1 MKYRELGQTGIEV
14 SEVGLGAWQIG
25 RPVNGYFE
33 EIGRVAHGWGP
44 VDDVESLRL
53 IRKCGEWG
61 INFVD
66 TAACYGAGHSE
77 EMVGKAISEKR
88 ESWVVETKGG
98 EWFDDELVNHKDFSY
113 ERLIQQVDESLA
125 RLKTDYI
132 DVYLLHGPSQ
142 EDVQGGECL
151 KALDKIRTTGK
162 ARVTGASIG
171 SPSLGLSLLQHDVVD
186 VLQVPINVVNA
197 KMTDRLLDEAK
208 ARGVGIVVR
217 NVMGSGLYTGE
228 FDSESVFSDKD
239 RRSWCGSV
247 NQGLQIAEA
256 FRFLETEGRTLT
268 QSYIRYPLQL
278 PGVSTVIVGSK
289 RVEHMED
296 NAGAVAASDITPDE
310 MEKITNTRKP
320 FFAY

>member
-1 MKYRELGQTGIEV
+1 
-14 SEVGLGAWQIG
+14 
-25 RPVNGYFE
+25 
-33 EIGRVAHGWGP
+33 
-44 VDDVESLRL
+44 
-53 IRKCGEWG
+53 
-61 INFVD
+61 
-66 TAACYGAGHSE
+66 
-77 EMVGKAISEKR
+77 
-88 ESWVVETKGG
+88 
-98 EWFDDELVNHKDFSY
+98 
-113 ERLIQQVDESLA
+113 
-125 RLKTDYI
+125 
-132 DVYLLHGPSQ
+132 
-142 EDVQGGECL
+142 VQGGECL